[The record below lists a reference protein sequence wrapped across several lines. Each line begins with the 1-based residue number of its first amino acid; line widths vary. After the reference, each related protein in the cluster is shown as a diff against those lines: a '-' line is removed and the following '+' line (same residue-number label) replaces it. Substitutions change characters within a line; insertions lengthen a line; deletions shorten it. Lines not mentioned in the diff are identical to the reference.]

1 MTKPDSGTVVEVVV
15 VVGRGI
21 TTTLP
26 TVVLVVP
33 EGTCTRVVVVTGAV
47 TTATS
52 VVVVTGVVSTATS
65 VVVVTTSV
73 PGGILDVVV
82 VLEVVLVVELDVVV
96 VVLVVVVV
104 TTTGAIGVALRL
116 TDSIGLPSP
125 LLNTRIFTA

>member
-1 MTKPDSGTVVEVVV
+1 MSVTTRPGSGIVVEVVV
-15 VVGRGI
+15 VVGAGI
-21 TTTLP
+21 TTSGL

-33 EGTCTRVVVVTGAV
+33 EGTCTRVVEVAGAV

-52 VVVVTGVVSTATS
+52 VVVVAGVLTTATS

-82 VLEVVLVVELDVVV
+82 VELEVVVVE
-96 VVLVVVVV
+96 LVVVVV
-104 TTTGAIGVALRL
+104 TTGATGVALRL

-125 LLNTRIFTA
+125 LLSTRIFTA